1 MLCIVQWLKEE
12 ENICYGLVFKAADKF
27 NTLYGRPPG
36 IVFFFLVLAHVCI
49 IETFIASLDD
59 YLALKEQT
67 LALLES
73 ISIPLEQAQTFV
85 ENEAMEKAL
94 KNL

>member
-1 MLCIVQWLKEE
+1 MVVHRVQ
-12 ENICYGLVFKAADKF
+12 Y
-27 NTLYGRPPG
+27 
-36 IVFFFLVLAHVCI
+36 FFFLVLAHVYI

-73 ISIPLEQAQTFV
+73 ISIPLEQAQAFV

>member
-1 MLCIVQWLKEE
+1 
-12 ENICYGLVFKAADKF
+12 
-27 NTLYGRPPG
+27 
-36 IVFFFLVLAHVCI
+36 
-49 IETFIASLDD
+49 LDD

-73 ISIPLEQAQTFV
+73 ISIPLEQAQAFV

-94 KNL
+94 KNFVRFGNKEVANIAALLGGIVAQEAIKLITHQYIPINNTCIFNGITATSNVFEL